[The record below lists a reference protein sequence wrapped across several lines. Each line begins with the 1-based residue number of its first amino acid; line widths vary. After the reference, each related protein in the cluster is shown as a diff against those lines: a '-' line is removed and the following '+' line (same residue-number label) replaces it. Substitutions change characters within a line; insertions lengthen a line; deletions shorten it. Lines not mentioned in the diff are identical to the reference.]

1 MNTDA
6 RDIKFD
12 QEEAIHQQAGISK
25 VEAFNK
31 ALYRSGTSGKLLL
44 YVLVLSLGLSMFAYA
59 LDQGITYQFNAIAAS
74 AFSHHAEL
82 GAVNTASAII
92 RAISKPFLGK
102 LSDITSRPTTYV
114 VVLVVYAVGFAVAA
128 SSQTFAAYI
137 VGASFTAFGKSG
149 LDLLSDI
156 IVGDLTPLQ
165 WRGFWGGMLSTP
177 FLVTTFINGFISD
190 SFVPDNWR
198 WGLGMFAIMIPVLLI
213 PAIWTLYGMQ
223 HKAKRMGMVSMGDSG
238 LARKDGVKI
247 EGLDHYITLAK
258 SAATEMDLVGLIL
271 LGLSFSLILLALNL
285 APSASGGWSNP
296 SMIAML
302 VIGFVVL
309 GLFIAYETLIA
320 TVPITP
326 KRILKNRAFL
336 SAVTV
341 NVFNQ
346 MASATRNNYFS
357 SYIYIIKPWSNYTWT
372 IFISATTL
380 TLCFMSPIGGLVHRF
395 THRYKT
401 LMVIGAAIKLVGY
414 GLQVDSDTKSTLS
427 TARLAISQVL
437 LGMGAWTVIG
447 ARVGSQASVPHQDL
461 STVISVMSLWSTM
474 ASSIGSTIAAT
485 IWQNRMLAYMR
496 EECPT
501 GTSEATLKTIYGS
514 IRTLKGYDW
523 NDPIRKGAVVAYTR
537 TNGIIFTT
545 SLILAAVPVVF
556 SMTMPDYYLG
566 KQQNAVTNTDLL
578 GEAIDVPQRVVV
590 ESDKKADAVATI
602 VMSQTL
608 AIGYN
613 EPLGRDRLKA
623 PSHAR
628 HCFCS
633 PSQDE
638 MPSNAPIP
646 HLTSSSPLGQS
657 RKTFAVKT
665 VTAIAKRFT
674 PRISQEKGSSGGVSK
689 VPFSLRHNI
698 CGSISS
704 PKMRSHPNLALPH
717 RHPLSLIPTTE
728 IKVPNDPQSDP

>member
-1 MNTDA
+1 MTSQKNSTTAGSKVVDVTDTSVDRPPVTNDGPA
-6 RDIKFD
+6 GS
-12 QEEAIHQQAGISK
+12 EAGVHQQAGISK

-31 ALYRSGTSGKLLL
+31 ALYRSGASGRLLL
-44 YVLVLSLGLSMFAYA
+44 YVLVVSLGLTMFAYA

-102 LSDITSRPTTYV
+102 LSDITSRPATYV

-137 VGASFTAFGKSG
+137 VGNSFTAFGKSG

-223 HKAKRMGMVSMGDSG
+223 HKAKKMGMVSMGDSG
-238 LARKDGVKI
+238 LARKDGVKTTSFDQYTI
-247 EGLDHYITLAK
+247 LAR
-258 SAATEMDLVGLIL
+258 SAATEMDLIGLIL
-271 LGLSFSLILLALNL
+271 LGMAFSLILLALNL
-285 APSASGGWSNP
+285 APSASGGWSNS

-302 VIGFVVL
+302 VVGFVVL
-309 GLFIAYETLIA
+309 GMFVAYETLA
-320 TVPITP
+320 ASVPITP

-336 SAVTV
+336 SAVIV
-341 NVFNQ
+341 NIFNQ

-380 TLCFMSPIGGLVHRF
+380 TLCFMSPVGGLLHRL

-414 GLQVDSDTKSTLS
+414 GLQVDGDTRSTLS
-427 TARLAISQVL
+427 TARLTVSQVL
-437 LGMGAWTVIG
+437 LGMGAWTVVG

-485 IWQNRMLAYMR
+485 IWQNRMLNYMR
-496 EECPT
+496 EECPPT
-501 GTSEATLKTIYGS
+501 TSEATIKTIYGS
-514 IRTLKGYDW
+514 IKKLKTEYDW
-523 NDPIRKGAVVAYTR
+523 DDPIRKGAVAAYTR

-545 SLILAAVPVVF
+545 SVVLAAIPVIF

-578 GEAIDVPQRVVV
+578 GEATDVPQRPV
-590 ESDKKADAVATI
+590 D
-602 VMSQTL
+602 
-608 AIGYN
+608 
-613 EPLGRDRLKA
+613 
-623 PSHAR
+623 
-628 HCFCS
+628 F
-633 PSQDE
+633 
-638 MPSNAPIP
+638 
-646 HLTSSSPLGQS
+646 
-657 RKTFAVKT
+657 
-665 VTAIAKRFT
+665 
-674 PRISQEKGSSGGVSK
+674 
-689 VPFSLRHNI
+689 
-698 CGSISS
+698 
-704 PKMRSHPNLALPH
+704 
-717 RHPLSLIPTTE
+717 
-728 IKVPNDPQSDP
+728 